1 MFLDANRVR
10 PLFAAVLL
18 WNATLA
24 NAAPAAAPIL
34 IEADRAELDQNQLQS
49 TYTGNVRITQ
59 GTTVFTGERVTVLHD
74 PDGVPRRVDIAGTPA
89 RFSQPAEAKTPAID
103 ARAERMRYDAESGQ
117 LELNGSAWIRQ
128 NRDEVSGERLIYDR
142 VNQRILA
149 TGEAGGTD
157 RVRITIQPRTSQD
170 DATP

>member
-10 PLFAAVLL
+10 TLLTVMLL
-18 WNATLA
+18 WNAPSA

-34 IEADRAELDQNQLQS
+34 IEADRAELDQSQRQS
-49 TYTGNVRITQ
+49 TYIGNVRITQ
-59 GTTVFTGERVTVLHD
+59 GRTVFTGERVTVLHD
-74 PDGVPRRVDIAGTPA
+74 PDGVPRRVEVVGTPA

-103 ARAERMRYDAESGQ
+103 ARAQRMRYDAGSGQ

-157 RVRITIQPRTSQD
+157 RVRITIQPHSSRG